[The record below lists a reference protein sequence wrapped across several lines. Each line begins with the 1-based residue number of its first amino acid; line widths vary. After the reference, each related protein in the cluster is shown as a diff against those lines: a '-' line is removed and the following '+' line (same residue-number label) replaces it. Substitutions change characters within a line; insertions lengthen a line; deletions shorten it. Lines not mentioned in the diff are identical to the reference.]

1 MVISDFSDDVSDWT
15 SQQNCNFWILYI
27 CTMNKN
33 TELLKDKWM
42 NEWMNGWINELMN
55 YWKDNW
61 MNEWSNKQMN
71 KQTNNQS
78 NEQTNKTCELLSER
92 KNEWT
97 GEFIKHFMWINEIK
111 QPNNKQKCMHNLQTK
126 NENNLIWNR

>member
-27 CTMNKN
+27 CTVNKN

-61 MNEWSNKQMN
+61 MNEWSNKQ
-71 KQTNNQS
+71 T
-78 NEQTNKTCELLSER
+78 NEQTNEQSIKRT
-92 KNEWT
+92 NEQN
-97 GEFIKHFMWINEIK
+97 MWI
-111 QPNNKQKCMHNLQTK
+111 T
-126 NENNLIWNR
+126 